1 MRKAGV
7 PDESLQMVPSRM
19 IDWDT
24 TYSAA
29 IALRDWIEKR
39 DPSVQRINVVT
50 EDTHATRL
58 LFQKAF
64 GKDVQ
69 VGIIAV
75 ANVDYPANQ
84 WWHHSEGLKDV
95 VSEFA
100 AYLVCYGFSSAA
112 DLGGNVERA

>member
-7 PDESLQMVPSRM
+7 PDESLQIVPSRM

-84 WWHHSEGLKDV
+84 W
-95 VSEFA
+95 
-100 AYLVCYGFSSAA
+100 
-112 DLGGNVERA
+112 

>member
-1 MRKAGV
+1 M
-7 PDESLQMVPSRM
+7 
-19 IDWDT
+19 
-24 TYSAA
+24 
-29 IALRDWIEKR
+29 
-39 DPSVQRINVVT
+39 QRINVVT
-50 EDTHATRL
+50 EDTRARRTRL

-100 AYLVCYGFSSAA
+100 AYLECPVSVLPLISGATSSARSSRF
-112 DLGGNVERA
+112 DRPGSPETRKF

>member
-1 MRKAGV
+1 MDR
-7 PDESLQMVPSRM
+7 DR
-19 IDWDT
+19 
-24 TYSAA
+24 TYASAV
-29 IALRDWIEKR
+29 ALRNWFHHHNVVVG
-39 DPSVQRINVVT
+39 SINVVT
-50 EDTHATRL
+50 EDLHARRTRL

-84 WWHHSEGLKDV
+84 WWRYSQGLKEV

-100 AYLVCYGFSSAA
+100 AYLYARFLFFPSEPAHLAETAWLSPAH
-112 DLGGNVERA
+112 N

>member
-7 PDESLQMVPSRM
+7 PDESLQTVPSRM

-84 WWHHSEGLKDV
+84 WWHSKVLKM
-95 VSEFA
+95 
-100 AYLVCYGFSSAA
+100 
-112 DLGGNVERA
+112 